1 MAESNRPR
9 ILLVDDE
16 PAVLDG
22 LQRQL
27 RKNYAVTLTSDAK
40 QALKLV
46 VTQGPFAVVVSDLRM
61 PIMDGVAL
69 LHSIRQLAPDTVR
82 ILLTGNADLEAATS
96 AVNEGNVFR
105 FLTKPCPILTLLR
118 ALEASVEQYRLI
130 TAERVLL
137 EQTLR
142 GGLKTLTDILAL
154 VNPEAF
160 GRAVRV
166 QKLVHEVAIAEGI
179 ADPWQVEIAAMMA
192 QIGWVT
198 LTQEMTSKLYRGAA
212 LSDSEQTIM
221 DKLPEVTEQL
231 LANIPRLEPVRE
243 ILRYQRKHY
252 DGHGL
257 PDDQACG
264 NSIPWGARALKAATD
279 LDVLEAQGFEGATV
293 LDALRARTGW
303 YDPAILEAFQRQR
316 GNQRR
321 DGAVMQVPLHQVQTG
336 MIFAEDVKT
345 RLGLLLIA
353 RGQEV
358 TPSLVQR
365 IKNLA
370 MTSKISDPVLVVLP
384 PQIPSSAAAKP

>member
-1 MAESNRPR
+1 MAENRPR

-16 PAVLDG
+16 PQVLYG
-22 LQRQL
+22 LERQL
-27 RKNYAVTLTSDAK
+27 RKTYNVTLTSEAK
-40 QALKLV
+40 EALKLV
-46 VTQGPFAVVVSDLRM
+46 ATQGPFAVVVSDLRM
-61 PIMDGVAL
+61 PVMDGVAL
-69 LHSIRQLAPDTVR
+69 LYSIRQVAPDTVR
-82 ILLTGNADLEAATS
+82 VLLTGNADLEAATA

-105 FLTKPCPILTLLR
+105 FLTKPCPTLTLLR
-118 ALEASVEQYRLI
+118 ALEASAGQYRLV

-142 GGLKTLTDILAL
+142 GALKTLTDILAL

-166 QKLVHEVAIAEGI
+166 RKLVHELARAEGI
-179 ADPWQVEIAAMMA
+179 ADPWQAEIAAMMA

-198 LTQEMTSKLYRGAA
+198 LAPEMTSKLYRGAA
-212 LSDSEQTIM
+212 LSDSEQAII
-221 DKLPEVTEQL
+221 DKLPEVTQQL

-243 ILRYQRKHY
+243 ILHYQGKHY

-257 PDDQACG
+257 PEDQACG
-264 NSIPWGARALKAATD
+264 SSIPWGARALKAATD
-279 LDVLEAQGFEGATV
+279 LDVLEAQGLQGAMAV
-293 LDALRARTGW
+293 DALRARTGW
-303 YDPAILEAFQRQR
+303 YDPAILDALHKQR
-316 GNQRR
+316 GDQQR
-321 DGAVMQVPLHQVQTG
+321 DGAVMQLALHQVQTG

-345 RLGLLLIA
+345 RSGLLLIA

-370 MTSKISDPVLVVLP
+370 LTSKISDPVLVILP
-384 PQIPSSAAAKP
+384 PQALASAGAKP